1 MLHERALPSRRAIFR
16 AAHAPGAFIAVAG
29 LAFIAAPAV
38 TLRART
44 AMVLLG
50 FVVAVA
56 FRTTVLAR
64 STMIAALVLLRT
76 VVAQQFVA
84 GEAAGC
90 RLALWPIPARS
101 ALALSCAIA
110 AGPGVAATA
119 ASLGRAGLVGRNF
132 SAGDGNLDAHQLFNI
147 AQQPDFVRGAKGDRN
162 TVAAVS
168 GRAADTVDISV
179 GHLRQVVVVDM
190 RHAGNVNAACGDIG
204 RHEYP
209 DFTIAE
215 GFQSALSLALALVA
229 VDRGG
234 LETGPGPDASSAF
247 RRHAWCG

>member
-1 MLHERALPSRRAIFR
+1 MTSIIISHKLNEIKK
-16 AAHAPGAFIAVAG
+16 VADQITILRDG
-29 LAFIAAPAV
+29 GTV
-38 TLRART
+38 ETLDCHKEEVGEDRIING
-44 AMVLLG
+44 MVLLG

-110 AGPGVAATA
+110 AGLGVAATA

-190 RHAGNVNAACGDIG
+190 VFLRRRSRRQRG
-204 RHEYP
+204 RHP
-209 DFTIAE
+209 
-215 GFQSALSLALALVA
+215 
-229 VDRGG
+229 
-234 LETGPGPDASSAF
+234 SSAGGKA
-247 RRHAWCG
+247 RRPEN